1 MRRNSRKQE
10 KTLSDKIIMYSGIG
24 VAILTAIVIG
34 LLMYSKSLSDSVKD
48 ETMTLE
54 QMAKITGNNTESN
67 EQNTTSASTDIGKSV
82 EDSKNELNN
91 TTNNSAVNKENST
104 NKNATNNTNQNS
116 TKSNTTN
123 KTTPA

>member
-54 QMAKITGNNTESN
+54 QMAKITGIT
-67 EQNTTSASTDIGKSV
+67 QKV
-82 EDSKNELNN
+82 M
-91 TTNNSAVNKENST
+91 NKI
-104 NKNATNNTNQNS
+104 Q
-116 TKSNTTN
+116 
-123 KTTPA
+123 PVLVQI